1 MSEEKQKKW
10 LYEFFVKKTVEKK
23 ETEKSTN
30 DKGEE
35 VETTKTVKEEVKI
48 PILIKKP
55 NRKLYEQA
63 DLFYGIKLS
72 EGIKAGLLTKSLLAK
87 RYSNDG
93 GFLSEPEKEKYS
105 SLYLQLFEL
114 ETELQRIQVNLD
126 EKSDKEKKEA
136 IKQVT
141 VQMLETR
148 RELQEF
154 ELAQQSLFDQTAE
167 VRAKNQTVMWW
178 LLTLSFFDE
187 DGKINP
193 VFGEGDHD
201 DQLARYDEFEE
212 QDDDFWNE
220 AIKKL
225 AYFVSFWESGQAST
239 WEDFDNVAEKL
250 EPTEEETEEQAEEEA
265 PPGWR
270 QKAGTY
276 WSAYWISR
284 YEKPKLFAWVDKEIE
299 GAQEAFTQVL
309 ANPGVQ
315 HVGTSFLGIIVGAVT
330 SKLISRIL

>member
-1 MSEEKQKKW
+1 MSENKEKKW

-30 DKGEE
+30 EKGEE

-48 PILIKKP
+48 PLMLKKP

-105 SLYLQLFEL
+105 SLYITLFEL

-126 EKSDKEKKEA
+126 ERTGEQKKEL
-136 IKQVT
+136 IKEVT
-141 VQMLETR
+141 VKMLETR

-178 LLTLSFFDE
+178 LLTLSFFKE
-187 DGKINP
+187 GEEALP
-193 VFGEGDHD
+193 VFGEGDND
-201 DQLARYDEFEE
+201 DKLARYDEYEE
-212 QDDDFWNE
+212 QDDEFWNE

-225 AYFVSFWESGQAST
+225 AYFVSFWESGQANS

-250 EPTEEETEEQAEEEA
+250 EPQEENEEEENEEEEEEQEEKAEKKPEPKPAEK
-265 PPGWR
+265 
-270 QKAGTY
+270 KA
-276 WSAYWISR
+276 AKR
-284 YEKPKLFAWVDKEIE
+284 AKPKKEP
-299 GAQEAFTQVL
+299 AA
-309 ANPGVQ
+309 A
-315 HVGTSFLGIIVGAVT
+315 
-330 SKLISRIL
+330 